1 MKKAIIK
8 ITDRH
13 FQDGEEYEA
22 ELTTSGEFEI
32 TENGCRVVYTETDEE
47 LENCVTTLD
56 VEGARKI
63 SMTRAGKYNT
73 EMIIE
78 KDRRHSCFYQTPY
91 GELMMGIFA
100 NNISNDM
107 TENGGTLNFSY
118 TIDFNNTPASENELV
133 VSVLPRVEEVI

>member
-13 FQDGEEYEA
+13 IQDGEEYEA

-56 VEGARKI
+56 VVGSEKI

-73 EMIIE
+73 EMVIE

-100 NNISNDM
+100 KKVVNEM

-118 TIDFNNTPASENELV
+118 TIDFNNTPASENELT
-133 VSVLPRVEEVI
+133 VSVLLKEEV

>member
-78 KDRRHSCFYQTPY
+78 KDRRHSCFYHTPY

>member
-13 FQDGEEYEA
+13 IQDGEEYEA

-32 TENGCRVVYTETDEE
+32 TENGCKVVYTETDEE

-56 VEGARKI
+56 VTGSEKI

-73 EMIIE
+73 EMVIE

-100 NNISNDM
+100 KKVVNEM

-118 TIDFNNTPASENELV
+118 TIDFNNTPASENELT
-133 VSVLPRVEEVI
+133 VSVLLKEEV